1 MRRFFA
7 RQARTVAARLTGPK
21 ARRGTRHWEGV
32 VGPAKAL
39 DVTSVFQRQRWDDD
53 LRSEIE
59 GVLTALYKEQ
69 GDAMFHVFNP
79 DGAFNVTD
87 PGVRQALSARVT
99 KVVGVNQTTEDAIRT
114 VLQNGE
120 DAGDTIV
127 KIAKGVSDVFDQA
140 SGYRAET
147 IARTEG
153 LGAINESAHLA
164 AEQSGVVATKQWL
177 AVGDDRTRASHE
189 DADGQE
195 VGLDESFD
203 VGGSQLMFP
212 GDPDGDPEET
222 INCRCT
228 ALFIPADGAAPVE
241 FTDAED

>member
-39 DVTSVFQRQRWDDD
+39 DVGQVFQRQRWDDD

-59 GVLTALYKEQ
+59 GVLTALYAEQ

-99 KVVGVNQTTEDAIRT
+99 KVVGVNQTTEDSIRT

-120 DAGDTIV
+120 DAGDTIS
-127 KIAKGVSDVFDQA
+127 KIAANVRDVFDQA

-147 IARTEG
+147 VARTEG

-164 AEQSGVVATKQWL
+164 AEQSGVVAQKEWL
-177 AVGDDRTRASHE
+177 AISDDRTRPSHE
-189 DADGQE
+189 DADGE
-195 VGLDESFD
+195 TVEMDDVFSMGLA
-203 VGGSQLMFP
+203 FP
-212 GDPDGDPEET
+212 GDPEGDPEET

-228 ALFIPADGAAPVE
+228 VLFHPADGSAPEE
-241 FTDAED
+241 FTAEE